1 MAAGFDRRGALAT
14 LGAGLGSALPAAGW
28 AKTARPILATPEQLA
43 AERQLMRLERD
54 PQVVALKASIR
65 AKLLGSTFGKTRDG
79 AATLERAVD
88 QWTRSL
94 IFGELSKYRAAP
106 AFLWATDDTPRRW
119 YGYEL
124 GGVGT
129 SGDNT
134 DAIYR
139 TAVIDGS
146 RQYEMTGRF
155 DPDRPATQLV
165 IQFDAADLVNP
176 ASMMD
181 VNHNPPR
188 MLSSTLA
195 ILTDRT
201 MDVAPDGTFRI
212 SLGGEGSGRNH
223 VKLKPG
229 VVIAGTRD
237 ILGDWTM
244 RPARLAVR
252 QTGGPAAPA
261 FAPLAPAAMRDQVL
275 KDLPGYIEFW
285 SHFPEIWMGGLRP
298 NKHSQPMGRTNGWG
312 FVAGLRFELQPGEAM
327 VVTTGIGGAKF
338 TGFQLNDLWMIQPDA
353 RRYQVSLNNSQRVL
367 NADGTATYV
376 IAAEDPGLANWLDPA
391 GVTSGFGILRWQQ
404 VPADAKAEGLIREVK
419 VVKLAEVAAMG
430 LATVTPQER
439 RRALARRAWD
449 YASRTRS

>member
-1 MAAGFDRRGALAT
+1 MVAAIDRRGALAA
-14 LGAGLGSALPAAGW
+14 LGAGLGSALPSAAW
-28 AKTARPILATPEQLA
+28 AKAARPILATPEQLA

-54 PQVVALKASIR
+54 PQVVALKARIR
-65 AKLLGSTFGKTRDG
+65 AKLLDSTFGKTRDG
-79 AATLERAVD
+79 AATLDRAVG

-94 IFGELSKYRAAP
+94 IFGELSKFREAP

-119 YGYEL
+119 NGYEL

-181 VNHNPPR
+181 VTRNPPR

-201 MDVAPDGTFRI
+201 MDVASDGSFRI
-212 SLGGEGSGRNH
+212 TLGGEGSGRNH
-223 VKLKPG
+223 VQLKPG

-244 RPARLAVR
+244 RPARLAIR
-252 QTGGPAAPA
+252 QIGGPAAPA

-275 KDLPGYIEFW
+275 KDLPGYIGFW
-285 SHFPEIWMGGLRP
+285 AHFPEIWFGGLKP
-298 NKHSQPMGRTNGWG
+298 NAHSQPMGRTNGWG

-327 VVTTGIGGAKF
+327 VVTTGVGGAAF

-376 IAAEDPGLANWLDPA
+376 IAAQDPGVANWLDPA

-404 VPADAKAEGLIREVK
+404 IPPGATAEGLIREVR
-419 VVKLAEVAAMG
+419 VVKLAELAAMR
-430 LATVTPQER
+430 LATVTPQAAPQSN
-439 RRALARRAWD
+439 RAPRL
-449 YASRTRS
+449 